1 MFQGLSL
8 DQAPP
13 FPAPLRFFLSAPLF
27 AVMAAMVVFFGD
39 SSFVNIYSP
48 KMIATLHL
56 FTLGFMSMVMIGAMQ
71 QMLPVLVGVTFPKPL
86 LFAKIIHTALVIGTL
101 LLSAGLYFGIDS
113 FLLVS
118 SLFLVISIGL
128 FIAVTVYKI
137 FLSKYS
143 NETIFSMR
151 FSLVS
156 FLIALIGAV
165 YMLLSLGLSKVGENI
180 FYVIKFH
187 ALWAVFGWSGLL
199 IIGVAFQVVPMFYVT
214 PDYNKRLKKYLP
226 TVIFLSLI
234 IVSIEIFFDIKA
246 TFILLSLFYALF
258 GFFTLYLMEK
268 RKRKLVDTTIN
279 YWRFSSLMLITGSV
293 LFIVY
298 TFFPNDTFLWITGVI
313 FGYGFI
319 ISLINGMLYKIVPFL
334 TWFHVSSKGFFDIP
348 TMREMIPDKNAKIQL
363 YFHIASVIVLTL
375 LPFFDLLKIAAF
387 LIAVSNILLF
397 LNMLKA
403 SRLFFK
409 YEV

>member
-214 PDYNKRLKKYLP
+214 PDYNKGLKKYLP